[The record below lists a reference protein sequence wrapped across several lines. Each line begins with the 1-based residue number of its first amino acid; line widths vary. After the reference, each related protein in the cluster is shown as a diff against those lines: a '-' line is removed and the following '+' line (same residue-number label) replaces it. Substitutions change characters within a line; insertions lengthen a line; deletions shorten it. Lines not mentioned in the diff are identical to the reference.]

1 MAEATAGDR
10 QQQAGQ
16 GKLQAGLKRRHM
28 TMISLGGIIGA
39 GLFVGTGPILNQAGP
54 ATILTYLLTGTL
66 LILIMRMLGEM
77 AVARPSVGSFSDY
90 GRVALGNWAGFAI
103 GWLYWYFWAI
113 VVGFEATVAAGI
125 LSQYIG
131 GIPPWVM
138 ALALVLLLTATNL
151 YSVGSYG
158 EFEFW
163 FAGIKV
169 VAILLFIGFGAL
181 FVIGLWPGESSPG
194 LTNLYAE
201 GGFFPNGPLAMFSG
215 VATVIFAFVGAEI
228 VTIAA
233 AESDEPGR
241 NVARAT
247 NAVIYRVLLFYVIS
261 VFFVAAIVPWD
272 TAFTENVIKS
282 PFTVAFERIGIPFAP
297 DLMNFVVLTAVLSV
311 LNSSL
316 YTTSRMLFALTR
328 HKDAPGFLTNTTRR
342 GVPIWAILAGT
353 FFAYVS
359 VAIFYFFPEEIF
371 TWLIN
376 ASGAI
381 ALFVYLLI
389 AVSQLVMRRR
399 LERDNP
405 ELLQLRMWFYPW
417 LTYLSIFGILAVLIA
432 MFFIEGLRPQII
444 ASLIS
449 LGVIMIAY
457 ALRRAFGPPER
468 DPSAVINEEA
478 TAREEAAREEAARGN

>member
-1 MAEATAGDR
+1 MAEASAKGR
-10 QQQAGQ
+10 SQEQ
-16 GKLQAGLKRRHM
+16 GHLQKGLKRRHM

-39 GLFVGTGPILNQAGP
+39 GLFVGTGPMLNAAGP

-66 LILIMRMLGEM
+66 LVLVMRMLGEM
-77 AVARPSVGSFSDY
+77 AVAQPTVGSFSDY
-90 GRVALGNWAGFAI
+90 GRLALGNWAGFSI

-125 LSQYIG
+125 LGQYVPVV
-131 GIPPWVM
+131 PPWLI
-138 ALALVLLLTATNL
+138 ALSLVLLLTATNL

-163 FAGIKV
+163 FAGIKI
-169 VAILLFIGFGAL
+169 VAIVLFIGLGAL
-181 FVIGLWPGESSPG
+181 FVIGLWPGDSPG
-194 LTNLYAE
+194 LSNLYAD

-233 AESDEPGR
+233 AESEEPERG
-241 NVARAT
+241 VIKAT

-272 TAFTENVIKS
+272 TAFTEDVVKS
-282 PFTVAFERIGIPFAP
+282 PFTLAFERMGIPFAP
-297 DLMNFVVLTAVLSV
+297 LLMNFVVLTAVLSV

-328 HKDAPGFLTNTTRR
+328 HNDAPAFLTNTTRR

-353 FFAYVS
+353 VFAYVS
-359 VAIFYFFPEEIF
+359 VAIYYFFPSEIF

-389 AVSQLVMRRR
+389 CISQLVLRRR
-399 LERDNP
+399 MERENP
-405 ELLQLRMWFYPW
+405 EALQIKMWFFPW
-417 LTYLSIFGILAVLIA
+417 LTYLSIAAILAVLVA
-432 MFFIEGLRPQII
+432 MFVISDLRVQAI
-444 ASLIS
+444 ASFIS
-449 LGVIMIAY
+449 LGVILLAY
-457 ALRRAFGPPER
+457 MLRRAFGPPER
-468 DPSAVINEEA
+468 DPSEVIKEKD
-478 TAREEAAREEAARGN
+478 TA

>member
-1 MAEATAGDR
+1 MAEATAGER
-10 QQQAGQ
+10 SRGGQ
-16 GKLQAGLKRRHM
+16 KKLQAGLKRRHM

-54 ATILTYLLTGTL
+54 ATVLTYLLTGTL
-66 LILIMRMLGEM
+66 LILVMRMLGEM
-77 AVARPSVGSFSDY
+77 AVAQPSVGSFSDY
-90 GRVALGNWAGFAI
+90 GRMALGNWAGFSI

-113 VVGFEATVAAGI
+113 VVGFEAVVAAGI
-125 LSQYIG
+125 LGQYIP

-138 ALALVLLLTATNL
+138 AFTLVLLLTATNL

-169 VAILLFIGFGAL
+169 VAILIFITLGAL
-181 FVIGLWPGESSPG
+181 FVVGLWGGEAPG
-194 LTNLYAE
+194 LSNLYDE

-233 AESDEPGR
+233 AESEEPGR

-247 NAVIYRVLLFYVIS
+247 NAVIYRVLIFYVIS
-261 VFFVAAIVPWD
+261 VFFVACIVPWN
-272 TAFTENVIKS
+272 TGFTEDVVKS
-282 PFTVAFERIGIPFAP
+282 PFTLAFGEMGIPYAP
-297 DLMNFVVLTAVLSV
+297 FIMNMVVLTAVLSV

-328 HKDAPGFLTNTTRR
+328 HNDAPGFLTNTTSR

-359 VAIFYFFPEEIF
+359 VGIFYFFPEEVF

-399 LERDNP
+399 LERERP
-405 ELLQLRMWFYPW
+405 EALQIKMWLYPW
-417 LTYLSIFGILAVLIA
+417 LTYLSIVGIVAVLIA
-432 MFFIEGLRPQII
+432 MFFIEALRPQII
-444 ASLIS
+444 ASSIS
-449 LGVIMIAY
+449 LGVILLAY
-457 ALRRAFGPPER
+457 AARRYFGAPER
-468 DPSAVINEEA
+468 DPSAVVNEET
-478 TAREEAAREEAARGN
+478 TAREEAARDN